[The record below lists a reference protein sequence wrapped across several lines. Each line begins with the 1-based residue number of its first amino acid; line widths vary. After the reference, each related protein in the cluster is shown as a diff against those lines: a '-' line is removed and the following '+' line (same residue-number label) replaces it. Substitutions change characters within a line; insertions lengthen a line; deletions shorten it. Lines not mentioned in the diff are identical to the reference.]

1 MIIIRVIIRAK
12 YFNLFLWKLLCNFLF
27 NIFTI
32 YNIFKSQNNNLEIF
46 MSSKF
51 TRHLLKNQKS
61 FSRENYSAI
70 MQFSL
75 IYSHIILSK
84 IRTIILKFLRVRR
97 IYSTFVEKSKVILTS
112 QQTLSPLIFRFKS
125 MERVF
130 VNLPPPPPPPPAQ
143 LS

>member
-32 YNIFKSQNNNLEIF
+32 YNIFKSQNNNPEIF

-61 FSRENYSAI
+61 FSRENSAI